1 MCICN
6 EQIKETEHSS
16 LKNSQG
22 IWESHEKVVR
32 HVSSETAWALKD
44 GRSPPVR
51 VLGGASAD
59 ELPMTIVGLASAL
72 LHTFRHA
79 CLHIVSNIVIAY
91 LVQPQHD
98 ASLVQCLNTLQGS
111 CSPVIKVFNRH
122 SSSRGS
128 HM

>member
-6 EQIKETEHSS
+6 KQIKETEHSS

-32 HVSSETAWALKD
+32 HLSSETAWALKD
-44 GRSPPVR
+44 GRSPPLR

-72 LHTFRHA
+72 LHSGMLVCTLSATFS
-79 CLHIVSNIVIAY
+79 LH
-91 LVQPQHD
+91 
-98 ASLVQCLNTLQGS
+98 TW
-111 CSPVIKVFNRH
+111 CSHNMTHFEC
-122 SSSRGS
+122 SG
-128 HM
+128 